1 MPSQGP
7 TLPSRLENSLI
18 YLDDYLDTLESLP
31 SELQRNFTLMR
42 QLDASST
49 ESMDNVSK
57 RAFHLLEHLNDL
69 SKEERAEELKKLGK
83 TLNDN
88 NKHGAEKVSLA
99 NSTYNTV
106 DRHIRRLDDDLHKF
120 EDEQMTGPG
129 RINNNNSNTTTN
141 NNIHHHTREE
151 SSSPS
156 TTRKHKEKGE
166 KTEKAEKS
174 HRNDKKSQNG
184 SEQSTGKRE
193 KEREK
198 PNKSSRKKDSSKS
211 SKSKASEKTDD
222 SQAAADMPI
231 DPNEPI
237 YCYCQQVSWGEM
249 VACDNNECE
258 IEWFH
263 YPCVS
268 LKAPPKGKWYCP
280 DCTEKLKIR
289 HKR

>member
-120 EDEQMTGPG
+120 EDEQMTGP
-129 RINNNNSNTTTN
+129 
-141 NNIHHHTREE
+141 E

-184 SEQSTGKRE
+184 SEQSTGKTAVSRNTGE